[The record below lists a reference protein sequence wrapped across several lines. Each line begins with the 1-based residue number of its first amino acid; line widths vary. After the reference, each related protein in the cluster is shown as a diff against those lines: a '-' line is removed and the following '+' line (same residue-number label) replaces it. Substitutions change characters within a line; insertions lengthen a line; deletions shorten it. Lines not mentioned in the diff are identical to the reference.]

1 MRRQGLVVVA
11 FLAPLAL
18 FMLLRNKDLR
28 YTLPLVPAAAAL
40 AGLAVAALRPRPRGV
55 ALALPAGRRG
65 AETVAGPPGGAAPGA
80 LPGLRRAA
88 GGAPPP
94 PGGPPPPPR

>member
-40 AGLAVAALRPRPRGV
+40 AGLAVAALGPRLRGGALAVLAGGGGPAVFPRPWAG
-55 ALALPAGRRG
+55 APPPALPGPR
-65 AETVAGPPGGAAPGA
+65 PPGGAA
-80 LPGLRRAA
+80 L
-88 GGAPPP
+88 PP
-94 PGGPPPPPR
+94 PGGGWR